1 MGGYA
6 KSVTIPTRVT
16 YNGKTY
22 SVTSI
27 GVEAFFLCSSLT
39 SIEIPNSVTSIGCM
53 AFSSCS
59 SLTSIEI
66 PNSVTSIGDGAFVS
80 CSSLTNIEIPNSVT
94 SIGNYAFRGCSSLTS
109 IEIPNSVTSI
119 GDEAFS
125 GCSRLTSIDIPNS
138 VTSIGS
144 YAFSGCS
151 RLTSIDIPN
160 SVTSIGVAVFRGC
173 SSLTSIEIPNSV
185 TSIGYLAFSYC
196 SSLTSIE
203 IPNSVTR
210 IEGSAFYGCSNLK
223 IVINNSNLNI
233 TKGSSDFG
241 YIAYY
246 ADRVLSGDYVDGFI
260 FDGEDGDYILTYY
273 LGNETN
279 LVLPDNYMEQSYR
292 IGNNAFDG
300 CSSLTNIEIPNS
312 VTSIG
317 EGAFQHCS
325 GLTSIEIPNSVTSIG
340 DDAFKDCSNLKI
352 VINNSNLNITKG
364 STSFG
369 YIAYYA
375 DKVLSGENVDGFFFD
390 GEDGDYILTGYWG
403 NETNLVLPD
412 NYMEQSYRIGN
423 SAFLDYSSLTSIEIS
438 NSVTSI
444 GNSAFRGCSS
454 LTSIEIPNSVTSIG
468 DYAFSGCS
476 NLTSIEI
483 PNSVTRIGDYAFDG
497 CSGLTSIEIPN
508 SVTSIG
514 DGAFNGCS
522 SIKSMT
528 IGAGVLSIGAYQST
542 PQKVIWLTNTP
553 PKGWS
558 NLKETINYV
567 ANEQYGY
574 ANNIKVYGF
583 LSSMF
588 ETDGIKYVP
597 TNPADRTCDAI
608 DCNYDSTQTDINI
621 GETVSYKGV
630 TMTVQNIMPYFA
642 YRNNKIQQLSITSK
656 ADIGD
661 YAFYG
666 CTGII
671 NATIANDGYIGKSA
685 FENSMIAEGAALNI
699 ANKGNIEENA
709 FYGCTGISSLTL
721 GDDIT
726 ALGKSAFQR
735 CENLT
740 TITIPNKVTTLA
752 DYCFADIQGLSTV
765 HLGNAIKSIGNYC
778 FNGCGLTS
786 ISIPANV
793 TTIGDFVF
801 KSCASLTEVIIED
814 RQLHLNLGSNDSSPL
829 FSDCPLDSVY
839 IGGNISYD
847 TSSSKGHSPFYRNT
861 SLRSVVITD
870 KEEEISDN
878 EFYGCTNLKNVT
890 IGDDINT
897 IGRWAF
903 SGCSNLD
910 YFSFGKSV
918 KSIGQEAFSDCVNL
932 KKLISYA
939 EVPPTCDT
947 NALDDINKWVC
958 TLQIPQNTLSAYQS
972 ANQWKDFFF
981 IEEVLSEIVGLTINK
996 NYDTNVDVYSINGQL
1011 IKRNAD
1017 AKQLSKEL
1025 PTGIYI
1031 INGKKVYVR

>member
-1 MGGYA
+1 MKKVSIFLILLLFVLTGNAQVDFIKDDKVVSDGDTIKLYPSSIELAPGFTIVDGTIKEPYIKNTTSNSA
-6 KSVTIPTRVT
+6 KLTVKVSCNSASHFSWCGITTSCSPLNNTDETRETTINAGEQLALDLHPEFTDGVYDTYLAEVTATISGTSKRIFIKYIYGEEDESGEVTEQIKKIEVDGIYYNILESYSKTVEVTFNGNSYDSFDEYKGDIKIPSEVNYNGVT
-16 YNGKTY
+16 YTVVGLGKNCFSSCTNLKGIELPSTLKTVDNTAFY
-22 SVTSI
+22 KCNNLSALVLNCSSI
-27 GVEAFFLCSSLT
+27 GNWFSNVQTMISSVELGVSVKYIEERAFNGFNKIS
-39 SIEIPNSVTSIGCM
+39 SIEIPNSVLSIGKY
-53 AFSSCS
+53 AFSGCTNLHEVKIS
-59 SLTSIEI
+59 
-66 PNSVTSIGDGAFVS
+66 NSVTSIASSAF
-80 CSSLTNIEIPNSVT
+80 E
-94 SIGNYAFRGCSSLTS
+94 GCSSLTS
-109 IEIPNSVTSI
+109 IEIPKSVTSI
-119 GDEAFS
+119 GK
-125 GCSRLTSIDIPNS
+125 
-138 VTSIGS
+138 
-144 YAFSGCS
+144 
-151 RLTSIDIPN
+151 
-160 SVTSIGVAVFRGC
+160 
-173 SSLTSIEIPNSV
+173 
-185 TSIGYLAFSYC
+185 
-196 SSLTSIE
+196 
-203 IPNSVTR
+203 
-210 IEGSAFYGCSNLK
+210 SAFYGCS
-223 IVINNSNLNI
+223 
-233 TKGSSDFG
+233 
-241 YIAYY
+241 
-246 ADRVLSGDYVDGFI
+246 R
-260 FDGEDGDYILTYY
+260 
-273 LGNETN
+273 
-279 LVLPDNYMEQSYR
+279 
-292 IGNNAFDG
+292 
-300 CSSLTNIEIPNS
+300 
-312 VTSIG
+312 
-317 EGAFQHCS
+317 
-325 GLTSIEIPNSVTSIG
+325 
-340 DDAFKDCSNLKI
+340 LKI

-375 DKVLSGENVDGFFFD
+375 DRVLSGENVDGFIFD

-423 SAFLDYSSLTSIEIS
+423 RAFYGCSSLTSIEIP

-444 GNSAFRGCSS
+444 GDEAFRGCSS

-468 DYAFSGCS
+468 D
-476 NLTSIEI
+476 
-483 PNSVTRIGDYAFDG
+483 R
-497 CSGLTSIEIPN
+497 
-508 SVTSIG
+508 
-514 DGAFNGCS
+514 AFNGCS

-528 IGAGVLSIGAYQST
+528 IGTGVLSIGAYQST

-553 PKGWS
+553 PNGWS
-558 NLKETINYV
+558 NLEGAINYV

-574 ANNIKVYGF
+574 ASNIKVYGF

-597 TNPADRTCDAI
+597 TSPADRTCDAI

-630 TMTVQNIMPYFA
+630 TMTIQNIMPYFA
-642 YRNNKIQQLSITSK
+642 YGNNNIQQLSIT
-656 ADIGD
+656 
-661 YAFYG
+661 
-666 CTGII
+666 
-671 NATIANDGYIGKSA
+671 
-685 FENSMIAEGAALNI
+685 
-699 ANKGNIEENA
+699 NKGNIEEKA
-709 FYGCTGISSLTL
+709 FYSCTGISSLKL

-740 TITIPNKVTTLA
+740 TITIPNKVTTLS

-793 TTIGDFVF
+793 TSIGNYVF
-801 KSCASLTEVIIED
+801 KSCTNLTEVIIED
-814 RQLHLNLGSNDSSPL
+814 RKMNLHLGSNDSSPL

-847 TSSSKGHSPFYRNT
+847 TSSSKGYSPFYRNT

-890 IGDDINT
+890 IGDNINT

-981 IEEVLSEIVGLTINK
+981 IEDVLSEIGGVTIDESK
-996 NYDTNVDVYSINGQL
+996 DTRVDVYSINGKL